1 MFSPKNAFPPEKK
14 RIPERNRT
22 LSPPEKAWR
31 SLGNTFLSVAEAF
44 SRMESRLPTFKT
56 TFLAAET
63 DFFADEAMFPMETG
77 LSWKISGVTKPRA
90 PATDAPSRAHRGLD
104 GTIQLG
110 GK

>member
-1 MFSPKNAFPPEKK
+1 
-14 RIPERNRT
+14 
-22 LSPPEKAWR
+22 
-31 SLGNTFLSVAEAF
+31 
-44 SRMESRLPTFKT
+44 MESRLPTFKT